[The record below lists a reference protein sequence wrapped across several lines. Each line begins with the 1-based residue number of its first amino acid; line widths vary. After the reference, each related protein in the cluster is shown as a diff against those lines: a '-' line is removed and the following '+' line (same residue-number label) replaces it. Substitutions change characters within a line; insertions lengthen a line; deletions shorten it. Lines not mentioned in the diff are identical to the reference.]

1 MTRILIADA
10 HEVVRTGLRSILET
24 RPDWEVVAEAADSN
38 EALVKAF
45 ETKPDIAVVDC
56 ALPLINGLE
65 LTRLIRRRLPSTEV
79 LIFSMP
85 DNEALIDKLLRAGA
99 RGVLLKSDAKRKL
112 LDAVATL
119 ASHRPFFTDNVT
131 ETLLESY
138 LAAPSQSQSIL
149 TPREREIVQLI
160 AEGHSNKRIAHLLHI
175 SLKTAES
182 HRAHMNR
189 KLKVHTTAGLVRYA
203 VRNRIVEA

>member
-1 MTRILIADA
+1 MTRILIADE

-45 ETKPDIAVVDC
+45 ETNPDVAVVDC

-99 RGVLLKSDAKRKL
+99 RGGVLLKSDAKRQL
-112 LDAVATL
+112 LDAVETL
-119 ASHRPFFTDNVT
+119 ASHKPFVTDKVT
-131 ETLLESY
+131 ETLLESF
-138 LAAPSQSQSIL
+138 LAASSHGGDAPGPHESQAQGAYHGGVGSLRRAQQNRGGVTVGSHDQPHRRS
-149 TPREREIVQLI
+149 PR
-160 AEGHSNKRIAHLLHI
+160 
-175 SLKTAES
+175 
-182 HRAHMNR
+182 
-189 KLKVHTTAGLVRYA
+189 
-203 VRNRIVEA
+203 